1 MLGGKGYLIIGIDEA
16 GRGAIAGPLVVS
28 SFLNTK
34 VIPLFVKDSKILS
47 EEKRE
52 EIFNYFLK
60 NGYSFGIGIVSPKF
74 IDENGIIK
82 AMRLSVELS
91 LKFLCEDCF
100 ELNNYFFENY
110 DISKNYS
117 IYYGEKVK
125 EEQILILIDGNSPF
139 IKNYKTLSIIDGDN
153 KIPIISSA
161 SIVAKVV
168 RDKIMRKLSEKYKEY
183 EFNINK
189 GYGTEEHFK
198 KIFIFGSSECHR
210 KSFIK
215 KNLEEDLNENR
226 INTNKF

>member
-1 MLGGKGYLIIGIDEA
+1 MLGGKGNLIIGIDEA

-34 VIPLFVKDSKILS
+34 TIPFFVKDSKILS

-52 EIFNYFLK
+52 EIFKYFLD
-60 NGYSFGIGIVSPKF
+60 NGYSFGVGVVSPKF
-74 IDENGIIK
+74 IDENGITK
-82 AMRLSVELS
+82 ALRLSIELS

-100 ELNNYFFENY
+100 HLNENFFEKY
-110 DISKNYS
+110 EISKNYS
-117 IYYGEKVK
+117 IYFGEKVK
-125 EEQILILIDGNSPF
+125 EEPILILIDGNSPF
-139 IKNYKTLSIIDGDN
+139 IENYKTLSIIDGDN
-153 KIPIISSA
+153 KISLISAA

-168 RDKIMRKLSEKYKEY
+168 RDEIMRKLNERYKEY

-198 KIFIFGSSECHR
+198 KILVFGCSECHR

-215 KNLEEDLNENR
+215 KNLKEDLNENR